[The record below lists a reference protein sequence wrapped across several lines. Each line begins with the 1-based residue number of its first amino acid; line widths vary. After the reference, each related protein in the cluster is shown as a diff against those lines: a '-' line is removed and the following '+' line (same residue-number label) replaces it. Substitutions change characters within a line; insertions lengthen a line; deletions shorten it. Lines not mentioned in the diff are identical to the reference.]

1 MALVVAAIL
10 MGFAFPKLT
19 PMRETSNLRSAKQ
32 LLTTHL
38 TTARQAAIRRGSDVT
53 FTVAG
58 NVIQASTTWNGS
70 AVSVAPSTDMYDQY
84 GATLTARNGV
94 GSITYNSRGFAYPRI
109 AGTGERFVITRGVK
123 SDSICVSPLGMIAKC
138 GL

>member
-38 TTARQAAIRRGSDVT
+38 TTARQAAIRRGVEVRFSVSGNSI
-53 FTVAG
+53 VAK
-58 NVIQASTTWNGS
+58 TLWNGDS
-70 AVSVAPSTDMYDQY
+70 VTVSPATNMYDQY
-84 GATLTARNGV
+84 GATLTARNGIT
-94 GSITYNSRGFAYPRI
+94 SITYNSRGFAYPRI
-109 AGTGERFVITRGVK
+109 GATERFVITRGVK